1 MRAEATIKNSLWG
14 LLQQFIIC
22 ILSIFS
28 RSVMINTIG
37 IEGVGLNGLL
47 TNVVAVLSL
56 AEMGIGT
63 AIIFHMFKPLAY
75 HDEEKVSSLLNFY
88 RRVYLIIAVTV
99 FTVGLSI
106 MPLMRYIVHDVS
118 YSNSYVL
125 RIFLLFL
132 IQTSS
137 SYLFTYKRSLL
148 SADQKQYI
156 ISIFDLVMKIV
167 TILGGIVILKMTKEL
182 SYYLIFLTLAG
193 LINNIMISIR
203 VDRMYPYI
211 KRNKN
216 LLERSERKSIFKDV
230 KNIFIGRMS
239 STITNSTDNILISA
253 LVGTI
258 VTGLYSNYTII
269 LNTLTSIMN
278 QFSYAMMGSMGNMV
292 VTETSE
298 HIEKVLKTLVFI
310 MFFIASFC
318 SVCLI
323 CLIDPFI
330 TLVFGD
336 NLLLER
342 YVVYIC
348 IGVFYFSSIK
358 IPIWIMVQ
366 ASGLFKVDKYI
377 AIAGSTINLV
387 VSFVLGKMIGIAGIL
402 LGTICTYVIQYNLK
416 AVILYKKILH
426 KNYMRIILITMFYF
440 IIACAECLF
449 TSFLVIKLPDI
460 NPYLRF
466 IISGIIAASV
476 PLIINCL
483 LFRNR
488 PEFIDFKNRCLSILG
503 GKLHRRSA

>member
-1 MRAEATIKNSLWG
+1 MRAEATIKNSFWG
-14 LLQQFIIC
+14 LFQQFIIC
-22 ILSIFS
+22 VLSIFS
-28 RSVMINTIG
+28 RSVMIDTIG
-37 IEGVGLNGLL
+37 VEGVGLNGLL

-75 HDEEKVSSLLNFY
+75 HDEEKVSRLLNFY
-88 RRVYLIIAVTV
+88 KRVYTIIAVAV
-99 FTVGLSI
+99 FLLGMSI

-118 YSNSYVL
+118 YTNGYVL
-125 RIFLLFL
+125 FIYLLFL

-167 TILGGIVILKMTKEL
+167 TILGGIVLLKITKEL

-193 LINNIMISIR
+193 LVNNVLISIK
-203 VDRMYPYI
+203 VDKMYPYI
-211 KRNKN
+211 KGNKN
-216 LLERSERKSIFKDV
+216 QLESSERKSIFKDV
-230 KNIFIGRMS
+230 KNIFVGRMS

-278 QFSYAMMGSMGNMV
+278 QFSYAMVGSIGNML
-292 VTETSE
+292 VTETSDY
-298 HIEKVLKTLVFI
+298 IEKVLKTLVFA

-330 TLVFGD
+330 TLAFGE

-348 IGVFYFSSIK
+348 IGVFYFASTR
-358 IPIWIMVQ
+358 IPIWMMVQ

-377 AIAGSTINLV
+377 AIAGSTINLI

-402 LGTICTYVIQYNLK
+402 LGTILTYVVQYNLK
-416 AVILYKKILH
+416 AIIFYKRILH
-426 KNYMRIILITMFYF
+426 KNYIKIILITMFYF
-440 IIACAECLF
+440 ILTCTECLF
-449 TSFLVIKLPDI
+449 TSFLVTKLPQI

-466 IISGIIAASV
+466 VISGAVAVSV

-483 LFRNR
+483 LFWNR
-488 PEFIDFKNRCLSILG
+488 PEFFDLKSRCFAII
-503 GKLHRRSA
+503 GKKIHKTSV